1 MKSAVKA
8 VVREP
13 LFHFLL
19 LAAALFVVGSLFTR
33 SDDVIEVSR
42 EEIEWRILQV
52 EAGRET
58 RLTDDERRL
67 VEQQYI
73 DERVLVREAQAMG
86 LSADERID
94 DILVQKMLHVLS
106 GDVIQPSA
114 EELEAYYTAKLE
126 WYVRSPAVTVDEL
139 VVAEG
144 APLPP
149 TLREGVEPEQLPED
163 SMVGH
168 RVMPRLDLNDLVLL
182 FGAEGADLIFNAAEG
197 AWVAGYQSVRGEH
210 WFRIK
215 QRFASETPSLEQI
228 RDVVRNDWIAEN
240 EAGKAEYDK
249 MQAADLS
256 HPIEA
261 TGKELRAMMP
271 WISKGKMVDKA
282 RN

>member
-73 DERVLVREAQAMG
+73 DERVLVREAQTMG

-126 WYVRSPAVTVDEL
+126 WYGR
-139 VVAEG
+139 
-144 APLPP
+144 
-149 TLREGVEPEQLPED
+149 
-163 SMVGH
+163 
-168 RVMPRLDLNDLVLL
+168 
-182 FGAEGADLIFNAAEG
+182 
-197 AWVAGYQSVRGEH
+197 
-210 WFRIK
+210 
-215 QRFASETPSLEQI
+215 
-228 RDVVRNDWIAEN
+228 
-240 EAGKAEYDK
+240 
-249 MQAADLS
+249 
-256 HPIEA
+256 
-261 TGKELRAMMP
+261 
-271 WISKGKMVDKA
+271 
-282 RN
+282 

>member
-1 MKSAVKA
+1 MDGGSAMKSTLSA

-13 LFHFLL
+13 LFHFLV
-19 LAAALFVVGSLFTR
+19 LAAALFVAGSLFTR
-33 SDDVIEVSR
+33 GDDVIEVSR

-52 EAGRET
+52 EAGRGT
-58 RLTDDERRL
+58 SLTDDERRL
-67 VEQQYI
+67 VERQYI
-73 DERVLVREAQAMG
+73 DERVLVREARAMG

-106 GDVIQPSA
+106 GDVIQPS
-114 EELEAYYTAKLE
+114 EGELETYYTAKLD

-144 APLPP
+144 DPLPP
-149 TLREGVEPEQLPED
+149 PLREGVEPEQLPEG

-182 FGAEGADLIFNAAEG
+182 FGVEGADLIFNAEER
-197 AWVAGYQSVRGEH
+197 AWVAAYQSVRGRH

-215 QRFASETPSLEQI
+215 ERFGSETPSLEQI

-240 EAGKAEYDK
+240 EEQRLASAV
-249 MQAADLS
+249 S
-256 HPIEA
+256 
-261 TGKELRAMMP
+261 ELRARYTV
-271 WISKGKMVDKA
+271 IVEANRDQS
-282 RN
+282 

>member
-1 MKSAVKA
+1 MKSTLSAVLG
-8 VVREP
+8 EP

-19 LAAALFVVGSLFTR
+19 LAAALFVAGSLFTR

-52 EAGRET
+52 EAGTGT

-106 GDVIQPSA
+106 GDVIRPS
-114 EELEAYYTAKLE
+114 EDELEAYYTAKLE
-126 WYVRSPAVTVDEL
+126 WYARSPAVTVDEL

-144 APLPP
+144 APLPSA
-149 TLREGVEPEQLPED
+149 LRKGLEPEQLPED

-168 RVMPRLDLNDLVLL
+168 RVMARLDHNDLVLL
-182 FGAEGADLIFNAAEG
+182 FGAEGADLIFDADDG
-197 AWVAGYQSVRGEH
+197 AWVAAYESVRGRH

-215 QRFASETPSLEQI
+215 QRFASETPPLEQI
-228 RDVVRNDWIAEN
+228 GDVVRNDWIAEN
-240 EAGKAEYDK
+240 EEERLVSAV
-249 MQAADLS
+249 S
-256 HPIEA
+256 
-261 TGKELRAMMP
+261 ELRARYTVVVEENRDQP
-271 WISKGKMVDKA
+271 
-282 RN
+282 

>member
-52 EAGRET
+52 EAGRGT

-106 GDVIQPSA
+106 GDVIQ
-114 EELEAYYTAKLE
+114 
-126 WYVRSPAVTVDEL
+126 RR
-139 VVAEG
+139 G
-144 APLPP
+144 A
-149 TLREGVEPEQLPED
+149 RGVLHGQ
-163 SMVGH
+163 
-168 RVMPRLDLNDLVLL
+168 
-182 FGAEGADLIFNAAEG
+182 
-197 AWVAGYQSVRGEH
+197 AG
-210 WFRIK
+210 
-215 QRFASETPSLEQI
+215 
-228 RDVVRNDWIAEN
+228 VVREI
-240 EAGKAEYDK
+240 
-249 MQAADLS
+249 
-256 HPIEA
+256 
-261 TGKELRAMMP
+261 TGGYGR
-271 WISKGKMVDKA
+271 
-282 RN
+282 

>member
-52 EAGRET
+52 EAGRGT

-240 EAGKAEYDK
+240 EDERLASAV
-249 MQAADLS
+249 S
-256 HPIEA
+256 
-261 TGKELRAMMP
+261 ELRARYTVVVEANRDQP
-271 WISKGKMVDKA
+271 
-282 RN
+282 

>member
-52 EAGRET
+52 EAGRGT

-149 TLREGVEPEQLPED
+149 TLREGVEPEQRQED
-163 SMVGH
+163 RHVLEHVELHAVGGEHSAVLSEVAVELLATLAILGIEGELEARDADLRGVVDGHVAYGDGDGAGVGTDVEWVCHGRSLLRDVMVG
-168 RVMPRLDLNDLVLL
+168 L
-182 FGAEGADLIFNAAEG
+182 
-197 AWVAGYQSVRGEH
+197 
-210 WFRIK
+210 
-215 QRFASETPSLEQI
+215 
-228 RDVVRNDWIAEN
+228 
-240 EAGKAEYDK
+240 
-249 MQAADLS
+249 
-256 HPIEA
+256 A
-261 TGKELRAMMP
+261 TRA
-271 WISKGKMVDKA
+271 
-282 RN
+282 

>member
-52 EAGRET
+52 EAGRGT

-73 DERVLVREAQAMG
+73 DERVLVREAQTMG

-106 GDVIQPSA
+106 GVMWIG
-114 EELEAYYTAKLE
+114 LL
-126 WYVRSPAVTVDEL
+126 WYFNFVQIPN
-139 VVAEG
+139 
-144 APLPP
+144 
-149 TLREGVEPEQLPED
+149 
-163 SMVGH
+163 
-168 RVMPRLDLNDLVLL
+168 MPN
-182 FGAEGADLIFNAAEG
+182 
-197 AWVAGYQSVRGEH
+197 
-210 WFRIK
+210 
-215 QRFASETPSLEQI
+215 
-228 RDVVRNDWIAEN
+228 
-240 EAGKAEYDK
+240 
-249 MQAADLS
+249 
-256 HPIEA
+256 IEA
-261 TGKELRAMMP
+261 SQRPAILQTKTP
-271 WISKGKMVDKA
+271 
-282 RN
+282 